1 MRVKGLRLE
10 LDEMHKF
17 VLEIKINGPNSR
29 IHKVNREKRKNVF
42 ILPSTSSSL
51 GFPAQEGTS
60 CMLIVHIVGHREV
73 EKISREK
80 SRIFHSFIKVKIV
93 YIFFLVLFHL
103 F

>member
-1 MRVKGLRLE
+1 MGQIPEFIRLTEKKEKMFSFYLRHPALW
-10 LDEMHKF
+10 
-17 VLEIKINGPNSR
+17 V
-29 IHKVNREKRKNVF
+29 
-42 ILPSTSSSL
+42 SL
-51 GFPAQEGTS
+51 AQEGTS